1 MIRSLVHDSPPTPG
15 SSCMTGRYATR
26 PARSCM
32 TGLAIIV
39 LYDPKME
46 EVAFREVLGTAER
59 GAAVIAGNGG
69 RGRCCG
75 VFAASETMEALG

>member
-1 MIRSLVHDSPPTPG
+1 
-15 SSCMTGRYATR
+15 
-26 PARSCM
+26 M

-39 LYDPKME
+39 LYDLKME

-69 RGRCCG
+69 RGR
-75 VFAASETMEALG
+75 